1 MKKFLSVSALSMLPL
16 VALAQGFNPPPQTT
30 NVTTL
35 FNFVNDIANWFI
47 PFATTLA
54 VIYFI
59 WEVGK
64 YVVAADDKAKGEARK
79 GMINGAIA
87 LFVVVSIWGI
97 IRFIGTTVG
106 VQQGGTNCII
116 DPNATGC

>member
-1 MKKFLSVSALSMLPL
+1 MKKFLSVSALSMLPF
-16 VALAQGFNPPPQTT
+16 VALAQIQGVANTT
-30 NVTTL
+30 QLESL
-35 FNFVNDIANWFI
+35 FDFVNFVTNWFI

-64 YVVAADDKAKGEARK
+64 YVLAGDDKAKGEARK

-87 LFVVVSIWGI
+87 LFVIVSIWGI

-106 VQQGGTNCII
+106 VDQGGTNCII
-116 DPNATGC
+116 DPNGPNC